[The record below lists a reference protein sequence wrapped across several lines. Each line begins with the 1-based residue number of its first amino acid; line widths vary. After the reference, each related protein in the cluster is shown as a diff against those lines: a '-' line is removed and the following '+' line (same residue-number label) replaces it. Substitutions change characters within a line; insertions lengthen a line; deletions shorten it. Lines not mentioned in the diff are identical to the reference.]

1 MNTVLMPYVVYFVT
15 RLELIAL
22 HWTSKLFSWF
32 LGSVSQSKVLSEL
45 FEHDGAGPAAS
56 VADGGDSPLPG
67 LEGAGQVGGDAGAGG
82 AQRVTQADRAAV
94 DVHLERN
101 KGCCIDLYKATIMV
115 SDMVFCQDFQQH
127 KVILDQI

>member
-45 FEHDGAGPAAS
+45 FEHDGAGPAAA
-56 VADGGDSPLPG
+56 VADGGDAPLPG
-67 LEGAGQVGGDAGAGG
+67 PLEGAGQVGGDAGAGG
-82 AQRVTQADRAAV
+82 SQRMTEADGAAV
-94 DVHLERN
+94 DVHLER
-101 KGCCIDLYKATIMV
+101 GSGLLYLNF
-115 SDMVFCQDFQQH
+115 S
-127 KVILDQI
+127 